1 MFRSL
6 KNNRSRRLNYIFGVL
21 LSLAVIYSVFFLKT
35 DLTQYRTIQELWN
48 LGHIFLFTGLSY
60 LVIKHLFKD
69 SPFSVY
75 TQFILIMIG
84 SVLLGMLIE
93 YLQTFTGRDKS
104 GYDVLLDLVGGC
116 IGFILFSKTLSR
128 MSRLVRASF
137 GLGVVVFT
145 LVVLMPMLNI
155 IIDDLQQRKEFPVLV
170 SNKSDREL
178 SRFITNKVGL
188 KLVPDNNKR
197 FDYKLLRMDFYL
209 GKYPTAGLG
218 DFNEDWSRYKYLSFN
233 VFSPYPTSS
242 FNIRIHDEWHEHSGY
257 RYQDRFNDRI
267 QLSSGWNKIRIA
279 LYDVKRAPLKR
290 DMNMQQ
296 IRKLM
301 FFKINL
307 NKPVYFLFSPI
318 KLEK

>member
-1 MFRSL
+1 MFRSFQ
-6 KNNRSRRLNYIFGVL
+6 NNRSKKLNYIFGIL

-35 DLTQYRTIQELWN
+35 DLTRYRAIQELWN
-48 LGHIFLFTGLSY
+48 FGHVFLFIGLSY

-69 SPFSVY
+69 SSFSVY
-75 TQFILIMIG
+75 IQFILITIG

-116 IGFILFSKTLSR
+116 IGFVIFSRTLSGMNR
-128 MSRLVRASF
+128 FVRVSF
-137 GLGVVVFT
+137 GLGVIAFT
-145 LVVLMPMLNI
+145 LVVLRPMLNI
-155 IIDDLQQRKEFPVLV
+155 IIDDVQQRKEFPVLV

-188 KLVPDNNKR
+188 KLVPDNNKQS
-197 FDYKLLRMDFYL
+197 DYKLLRMDFYP
-209 GKYPTAGLG
+209 GKYPTAGL
-218 DFNEDWSRYKYLSFN
+218 DNSDQDWRSYKYLSFN
-233 VFSPYPTSS
+233 VFSPYPASS
-242 FNIRIHDEWHEHSGY
+242 FNIRIHDELHEQSGY
-257 RYQDRFNDRI
+257 RYQDRFNERI

-279 LYDVKRAPLKR
+279 LNDVKRAPLKR
-290 DMNMQQ
+290 DMNMQR